1 MKLIAYTK
9 VRERLLDWIEE
20 WGNEDTN
27 RLALSKIYL
36 CVLRIIDEAKC
47 KLKKIKIK
55 IKKIVFEFVSSKFK
69 CTVKDIEK
77 EVKPCYDAQTHCRS
91 LMRSCYH
98 VICLWDE
105 MRLILGKMFLSR

>member
-1 MKLIAYTK
+1 MKLIACTK

-36 CVLRIIDEAKC
+36 CVLHIIDEAKC
-47 KLKKIKIK
+47 KL
-55 IKKIVFEFVSSKFK
+55 KIVFEFVSSKFK

-77 EVKPCYDAQTHCRS
+77 EVKPCYDAQTHLS
-91 LMRSCYH
+91 QSNKIMLSYNLFMR
-98 VICLWDE
+98 
-105 MRLILGKMFLSR
+105 